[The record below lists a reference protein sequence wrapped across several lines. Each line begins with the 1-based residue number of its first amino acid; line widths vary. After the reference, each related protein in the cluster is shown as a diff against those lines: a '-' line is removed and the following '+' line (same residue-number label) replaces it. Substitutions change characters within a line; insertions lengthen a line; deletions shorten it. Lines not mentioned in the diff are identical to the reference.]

1 MENKQEQM
9 EKIIEKIKK
18 VLELSKNNP
27 SMQEAQAAA
36 LKAQKMM
43 AEYHISLSE
52 IEAVEDVENI
62 SEKQVDVGNGNKWK
76 YFLAGIIAKN
86 FRCKHFYYG
95 KSTVVFYGYEEDA
108 TIAAMT
114 FEFLFKNGCKAANN
128 YYQNRRNEALR
139 NNCCFNGNGIKNS
152 FLVGYLQGIKESL
165 ENQCTAL
172 MLVTPQQVEEKYRN
186 RISGFKKMQ
195 NNGLTVRRNDEG
207 LKARENGIRTGKNA
221 IVNRCIEATV

>member
-1 MENKQEQM
+1 MENKSV
-9 EKIIEKIKK
+9 EKIIEKVKK
-18 VLELSKNNP
+18 ILELSKNNP
-27 SMQEAQAAA
+27 SAEEAKSAA
-36 LKAQKMM
+36 LKAQKLM

-52 IEAVEDVENI
+52 IEVVEDVENI

-76 YFLAGIIAKN
+76 YFLAGIVAKN

-128 YYQNRRNEALR
+128 YYQNRRKEALKD
-139 NNCCFNGNGIKNS
+139 NCYFNGKGIKNA

-172 MLVTPQQVEEKYRN
+172 MLVVPQQVEEKYKDMS
-186 RISGFKKMQ
+186 SGFKKMQ
-195 NNGLTVRRNDEG
+195 NSGLVVRGNDEG
-207 LKARENGIRTGKNA
+207 IKARENGIRTGKM
-221 IVNRCIEATV
+221 R